1 MKSIEFNFPVYVNNE
16 EVSKVLWEK
25 DSSFETLV
33 QLSHKIPDSHIVVK
47 VDFDKDNRVSKRIP
61 C

>member
-16 EVSKVLWEK
+16 EVNKVLWEK

-33 QLSHKIPDSHIVVK
+33 SLKRR
-47 VDFDKDNRVSKRIP
+47 FDN
-61 C
+61 